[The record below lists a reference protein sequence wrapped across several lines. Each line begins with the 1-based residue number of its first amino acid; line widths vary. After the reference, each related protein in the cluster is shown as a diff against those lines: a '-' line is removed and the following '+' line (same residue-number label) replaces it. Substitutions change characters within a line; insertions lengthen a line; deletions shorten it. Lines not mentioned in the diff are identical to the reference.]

1 MLIGCAALLLSP
13 AAQAGVLVVA
23 PSGQLYSQIQD
34 AVDNAAEGDTI
45 LVKTGNYASFV
56 ISARSLAIVG
66 DEGANVQIAG
76 AIRVRNLG
84 GSQRVL
90 LTRLTAN
97 GVYAA
102 TGFGQYGLYASNN
115 AGALRVEG
123 CALKGAA
130 GNSAHPDGYAGAWLE
145 NCFDV
150 GVHEST
156 CVGGAGKDGWAG
168 VDNGRSGDGIRASG
182 CTLAVASSVVRGGT
196 GLSGSDCWNSPD
208 GGDGG
213 DGLHLLGSVVWL
225 HAGTARGGDG
235 GDGKMPTTGC
245 NCGTGAYGGYGGYA
259 LLGSGSSVVYVQGTQ
274 ESAAF
279 SGDSWGG
286 FCGFY
291 IGTQM
296 PLHSGGSFLTTT
308 AGPRRLNAS
317 AVRRETQETLL
328 EVRGQAGDAVRL
340 VLSERTATAQY
351 LNAWQGME
359 LVTRGAPMRLLL
371 LGTLPSSG
379 VGQFSLPAQDL
390 GAGVSART
398 WHLQLLVDEPGG
410 VRRLGEAA
418 SVLRLDSAY

>member
-1 MLIGCAALLLSP
+1 
-13 AAQAGVLVVA
+13 VLVVA
-23 PSGQLYSQIQD
+23 PSGQPYSQIQD

-102 TGFGQYGLYASNN
+102 TGFGQYGLYATNN
-115 AGALRVEG
+115 VGALRVEG

-130 GNSAHPDGYAGAWLE
+130 GTSTHPDGYAGVWLE

-150 GVHEST
+150 ALHEST

-168 VDNGRSGDGIRASG
+168 IDTGRSGDGVRASG
-182 CTLAVASSVVRGGT
+182 CTLAVASSVVRGGS
-196 GLSGSDCWNSPD
+196 GLNGSDCWNSPD

-213 DGLHLLGSVVWL
+213 DGLHLVGSVVWL

-235 GDGKMPTTGC
+235 GDGKQPTSGC
-245 NCGTGAYGGYGGYA
+245 SCSTGAFGGTGGYA
-259 LLGSGSSVVYVQGTQ
+259 LLGLGSSVVYVQGTQ

-286 FCGFY
+286 LCGFY
-291 IGTQM
+291 MGTQM
-296 PLHSGGSFLTTT
+296 PLRSGGSFVTTT

-317 AVRRETQETLL
+317 AVRRESQDTLL
-328 EVRGQAGDAVRL
+328 EVRGQAGDAVQL
-340 VLSERTATAQY
+340 VLSERTQAARY

-359 LVTRGAPMRLLL
+359 LVTRSTPMRLMH
-371 LGTLPSSG
+371 LGTLPASG
-379 VGQFSLPAQDL
+379 IGQFSLPAQDL
-390 GAGVSART
+390 GPGVSARA